1 MDETFV
7 GLEERDDGLLVV
19 RLRGP
24 GKVTTLSRGMLE
36 ALEDLTSRLEK
47 LPTARGAVWIG
58 DKPSGFMAGADLKEL
73 LAAWE
78 EAADAAEKSRIAQEA
93 VGRCQT
99 IFNRIEG
106 LPYPTVAAIHGACLG
121 GGFELALACDAR
133 MACDDSKTSVGLPEV
148 NLGLIPAAGGTQ
160 RLTRLVGM
168 SNAMDLILAGKR
180 LDATRAHKKGLVDR
194 LAPGRALLS
203 EALLLLEQLAAG
215 KVDLKR
221 KKRLALPMRVMEAVG
236 WGRDVIENK
245 AIEAVQAK
253 TKGHYP
259 APVKAAELIAFA
271 ADGNDL
277 EEGLRRER
285 EAFGE
290 LASGDVARH
299 LIGVFF
305 LMERGKNSSP
315 VACDPGPYATVGVVG
330 AGFMGSG
337 VAQLAA
343 SKGHRVYLKDRD
355 EKSLGRGMK
364 TCGDLFRKM
373 EKIGKLGGGGARVAM
388 GRIRPSL
395 AYRDLRGCD
404 LVVEAVFEEASLKRE
419 VLTAVEA
426 AVPDHCVIA
435 TNTSGIPLAE
445 ISSALRRPENFVGMH
460 FFSPVHKMPL
470 LEIVRAAETSEVA
483 LQTAVRA
490 GQAWGKTVIV
500 VRDGQGF
507 FTTRVLGL
515 YLVEAF
521 RQMMEGAEIATV
533 DRALERFGWPVGPFK
548 LMDEVG
554 IDVGVHVSTGLRG
567 AFPDRVPEVGPLQGL
582 VKAGRLGRKV
592 GKGFYLYDKSKG
604 EVDRSVYRDLPGRRS
619 TSSRDAI
626 AITDQIMAVLVNEA
640 VLCLQ
645 EGILASPEDGDTGM
659 IMGLGFPPF
668 RGGLFRWV
676 DEVGPE
682 RFVKTLETLAGEGV
696 GSGPCELL
704 QKHAR
709 EGGRFYASSRSSH
722 EKGS

>member
-7 GLEERDDGLLVV
+7 GLDQRADGLLVV

-24 GKVTTLSRGMLE
+24 GKVTTLSSGMLD
-36 ALEDLTSRLEK
+36 ALEELASKLERL
-47 LPTARGAVWIG
+47 PAARAAVLLG

-78 EAADAAEKSRIAQEA
+78 AAPDAAAKGRLAEEA
-93 VGRCQT
+93 VGRCQA
-99 IFNRIEG
+99 IFNRFEG

-133 MACDDSKTSVGLPEV
+133 VAADDPKTSVGLPEV

-168 SNAMDLILAGKR
+168 SNAMELILEGKR
-180 LDATRAHKKGLVDR
+180 LDAKRALRRGLVDR
-194 LAPGRALLS
+194 LAPRRALERS
-203 EALLLLEQLAAG
+203 ALELAEQLAAG
-215 KVDLKR
+215 KAKLKR
-221 KKRLALPMRVMEAVG
+221 QKRVALPMRVMEAVG

-271 ADGNDL
+271 ADGNSL

-285 EAFGE
+285 QAFGE

-305 LMERGKNSSP
+305 LMERGKNASP
-315 VACDPGPYATVGVVG
+315 VECEPGPMDRVGVVG

-364 TCGDLFRKM
+364 TCGDLFIKL
-373 EKIGKLGGGGARVAM
+373 EKSGRLGAGGARVAM
-388 GRIRPSL
+388 GKLRPCL
-395 AYRDLRGCD
+395 EYRDLREAD

-419 VLTAVEA
+419 VLAAVEA
-426 AVPDHCVIA
+426 AVPAHCVIA

-445 ISSALRRPENFVGMH
+445 ISPALKRPENFVGMH

-470 LEIVRAAETSEVA
+470 LEIVRGKATSEVA

-500 VRDGQGF
+500 VADGQGF

-521 RQMMEGAEIATV
+521 RQMLEGAEVGTI
-533 DRALERFGWPVGPFK
+533 DKALERFGWPVGPFK

-582 VKAGRLGRKV
+582 VQAGRLGRKA
-592 GKGFYLYDKSKG
+592 GKGFYQYGKGKG
-604 EVDRSVYRDLPGRRS
+604 EVDRSVYRDLPGRKS

-645 EGILASPEDGDTGM
+645 EGILSSPEDGDTGM

-676 DEVGPE
+676 DEVGAE
-682 RFVKTLETLAGEGV
+682 RFVKTLADLAGEGV
-696 GSGPCELL
+696 GTGACELL
-704 QKHAR
+704 QRNAR
-709 EGGRFYASSRSSH
+709 EGRRFYDAAGQG
-722 EKGS
+722 KGG